1 MMTVNERIVDIQ
13 KRTGLSENIIRSVL
27 KAETDSVIDS
37 LKRGERAT
45 LIGRCTFT
53 PVKKSKLE
61 IGGTL
66 NSYLR
71 VSVKASTKIENI
83 LKETEDFSA
92 DEVQD
97 IQLRELNEQESHLR
111 LSQIG
116 DLE

>member
-1 MMTVNERIVDIQ
+1 MTVNERIIDIQ

-27 KAETDSVIDS
+27 KAETDSVIES
-37 LKRGERAT
+37 LKKGERAT

-53 PVKKSKLE
+53 PVKKSRLE

-66 NSYLR
+66 NTCLR

-83 LKETEDFSA
+83 LKETEDFEV
-92 DEVQD
+92 DEDLD
-97 IQLRELNEQESHLR
+97 IQLKELNKQESQLR

-116 DLE
+116 DLV